1 VQSGKIRTI
10 VRDPKFEEEL
20 RAIEADVHRADEFVM
35 GAETI
40 LSRFPESGFPIEGS
54 QVWFICGH
62 TVDAAIYYAFDSDH
76 VYFLSIE
83 KAKLPEL

>member
-1 VQSGKIRTI
+1 MRTGKIRTI
-10 VRDPKFEEEL
+10 VRDERFELEM
-20 RAIEADVHRADEFVM
+20 AYIEPNVRRADEFAE

-40 LSRFPESGFPIEGS
+40 LSRDPEAGCPLEGS

-62 TVDAAIYYAFDSDH
+62 TVDAALYYTFDTDH

-83 KAKLPEL
+83 KTKLPEL